1 MLLIVIPALGLILGL
16 AIGRWWALFA
26 AVAFGAWIWETTHVE
41 VSHWVL
47 ALGYG
52 GIAAIGIAIG
62 VLIRK
67 RARKQT

>member
-1 MLLIVIPALGLILGL
+1 VLGLVV
-16 AIGRWWALFA
+16 GRWWALVAALAFA
-26 AVAFGAWIWETTHVE
+26 AWAWVTLDVE
-41 VSHWVL
+41 VPDWVL

-67 RARKQT
+67 RARKQTQR